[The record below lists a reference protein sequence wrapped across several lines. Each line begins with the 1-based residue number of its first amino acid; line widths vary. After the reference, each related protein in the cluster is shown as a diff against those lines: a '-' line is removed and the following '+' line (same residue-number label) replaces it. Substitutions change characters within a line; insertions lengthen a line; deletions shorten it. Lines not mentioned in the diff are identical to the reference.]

1 MSKRTDVP
9 TWRASH
15 WLISKEHHS
24 YKVSP
29 HKLLINYKIT
39 WINWYNATVDKM
51 IQWIKYLAVTI
62 LTKWSKLVL
71 PILRHGSEVKSLSRV
86 RLFATPWTVAYQAV
100 HGIFQARILEQ
111 AAISFSKLNFKFNL
125 NICKIRIMYYHRIVM
140 RLEKIIH
147 VMYLEQRSDLQH
159 MQNNITVIQYCIVL
173 YQYW

>member
-9 TWRASH
+9 TWRVSH

-71 PILRHGSEVKSLSRV
+71 PIVRHGSEVKSLSRV
-86 RLFATPWTVAYQAV
+86 RLFATPWTVAYLAPPSM
-100 HGIFQARILEQ
+100 G
-111 AAISFSKLNFKFNL
+111 FSRQEYWSGLPFPSPGSKTWTSYNSWHDALGFSQL
-125 NICKIRIMYYHRIVM
+125 H
-140 RLEKIIH
+140 
-147 VMYLEQRSDLQH
+147 S
-159 MQNNITVIQYCIVL
+159 VL
-173 YQYW
+173 LLPNVQTWI